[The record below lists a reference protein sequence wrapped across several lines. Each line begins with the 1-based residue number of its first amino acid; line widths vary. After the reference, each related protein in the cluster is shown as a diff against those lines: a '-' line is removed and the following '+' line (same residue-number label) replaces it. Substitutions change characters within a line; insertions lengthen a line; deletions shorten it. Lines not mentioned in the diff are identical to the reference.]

1 MSSVEPTPIDCPTR
15 DAVTVV
21 NLLQSDARGYHDVFH
36 LRSVLNSSVGIG
48 VKRLDE
54 DAPTSACQA
63 GMHERSRVFSAQQPG
78 LDTYA
83 SGEQ

>member
-1 MSSVEPTPIDCPTR
+1 MSSIEPAPIDCPTG
-15 DAVTVV
+15 DIVAVV
-21 NLLQSDARGYHDVFH
+21 NLLQRDARRHDDVFH
-36 LRSVLNSSVGIG
+36 LRSVLNSGVRVG

-63 GMHERSRVFSAQQPG
+63 GTDEGSRIFNAQQPG
-78 LDTYA
+78 LDTNA